1 MQPDDLLSV
10 LRDRRILAV
19 VRGNDPDAA
28 LDAVLTLFASGID
41 LVEVS
46 LTTTG
51 ALDVLERART
61 ALGPGAALGAGT
73 LLTAADAR
81 AAARAGAAFAVTPGV
96 TEAVGVAR
104 SLGMPVLAGAIT
116 PTEVARAR
124 EEGVTAVK
132 LFPGSLGGPGY
143 LRALRDPFP
152 DVPFVPVGGV
162 DARAARDFLAAG
174 ALAVGVGG
182 PLLGTAAGTGG
193 DTAGLPARIAAFRA
207 IAEEFPCSTS

>member
-1 MQPDDLLSV
+1 MQPDDLLSA
-10 LRDRRILAV
+10 LRDRRILAI

-28 LDAVLTLFASGID
+28 LDAVLALFRAGVD

-51 ALDVLERART
+51 ALAVLERAR
-61 ALGPGAALGAGT
+61 AVLGPYAALGAGT
-73 LLTAADAR
+73 LLTVADAR
-81 AAARAGAAFAVTPGV
+81 AAARAGAAFAVTPGL
-96 TEAVGVAR
+96 TEAVGEAQ
-104 SLGMPVLAGAIT
+104 SLGMPVLAGAVT
-116 PTEVARAR
+116 PTEVALAWA
-124 EEGVTAVK
+124 EGATAIK

-162 DARAARDFLAAG
+162 DAEAARGFLAAG

-182 PLLGTAAGTGG
+182 PLVGTAARAGG
-193 DTAGLPARIAAFRA
+193 DVAGLPARIAAFRTL
-207 IAEEFPCSTS
+207 AEEFPCSTS

>member
-1 MQPDDLLSV
+1 MQPDDLLSA
-10 LRDRRILAV
+10 LRDRRILAI

-61 ALGPGAALGAGT
+61 ALGPYAALGAGT
-73 LLTAADAR
+73 LLTSADAR
-81 AAARAGAAFAVTPGV
+81 AAARAGAAFAVTPGM
-96 TEAVGVAR
+96 TEAVGEAQ
-104 SLGMPVLAGAIT
+104 SLGMPVLAGAVT
-116 PTEVARAR
+116 PTEVALAYT
-124 EEGVTAVK
+124 EGVTAVK

-162 DARAARDFLAAG
+162 DAEVARDFLAAG

-182 PLLGTAAGTGG
+182 PLLGTAARTGG
-193 DTAGLPARIAAFRA
+193 DTAGLPDRIAAFRA
-207 IAEEFPCSTS
+207 LAEEFPCSTS

>member
-1 MQPDDLLSV
+1 MHETDLLTA

-28 LDAVLTLFASGID
+28 LDAVLTLFGNGVQ

-46 LTTTG
+46 LTTAN
-51 ALDVLERART
+51 ALHVLERARA
-61 ALGPGAALGAGT
+61 ALGPYAALGAGT

-81 AAARAGAAFAVTPGV
+81 AAAAAGAAFAVTPGL
-96 TEAVGVAR
+96 TEAVGEAQ
-104 SLGMPVLAGAIT
+104 SLGMPVLAGAVT
-116 PTEVARAR
+116 PTEVAQAYA
-124 EEGVTAVK
+124 EGATAVK
-132 LFPGSLGGPGY
+132 LFPGSLGGPAY

-162 DARAARDFLAAG
+162 AARAAREFLAAG

-182 PLLGTAAGTGG
+182 PLVGTAADRGG
-193 DTAGLPARIAAFRA
+193 DTGGLLARIAEFRSL
-207 IAEEFPCSTS
+207 AEEFACPTS

>member
-1 MQPDDLLSV
+1 MQPDDLLSA
-10 LRDRRILAV
+10 LRDRRILAI

-28 LDAVLTLFASGID
+28 LDAVLALFRAGVD

-51 ALDVLERART
+51 ALAVLERAR
-61 ALGPGAALGAGT
+61 AVLGPYAALGAGT

-81 AAARAGAAFAVTPGV
+81 AAARAGAAFAVTPGL
-96 TEAVGVAR
+96 TEAVGEAQ
-104 SLGMPVLAGAIT
+104 SLGMPVLAGAVT
-116 PTEVARAR
+116 PTEVALARA
-124 EEGVTAVK
+124 EGATAIK

-162 DARAARDFLAAG
+162 DAEAARGFLAAG

-182 PLLGTAAGTGG
+182 PLVGTAARAGG
-193 DTAGLPARIAAFRA
+193 DVAGLPARIAAFRTL
-207 IAEEFPCSTS
+207 AEEFPCPTS